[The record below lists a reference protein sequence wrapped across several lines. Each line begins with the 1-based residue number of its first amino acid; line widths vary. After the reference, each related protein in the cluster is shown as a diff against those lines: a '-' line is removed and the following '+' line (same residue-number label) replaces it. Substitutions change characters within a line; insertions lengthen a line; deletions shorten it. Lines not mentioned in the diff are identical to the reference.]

1 MEKMDLRK
9 KYLLPFFFFASA
21 RQSLPLIS
29 TNFVSTLMWRAHAFK
44 AFIKFQTQKLIIQQK
59 YNLLSPPS
67 VPQSNPWIHTN
78 TRKHNSSS
86 FPGPLIVLQKIR
98 RWQDEACTQRALSA
112 VTRKQS
118 HLALSTQVI
127 TTWKDQALRK
137 APRDGS
143 KTMPCSPAACFS
155 FHELLSHHGYSW
167 SVFVIL
173 SASLYKCQPLMLA
186 LFMFIYKPISKPKHL
201 L

>member
-1 MEKMDLRK
+1 MYFWKCIRGHKTRKNYICSREKMEKMDLRK

-29 TNFVSTLMWRAHAFK
+29 INFVSTLMWRAHAFK

-86 FPGPLIVLQKIR
+86 FPRAPHRASENQK
-98 RWQDEACTQRALSA
+98 
-112 VTRKQS
+112 VTGWGMYATCSLCS
-118 HLALSTQVI
+118 H
-127 TTWKDQALRK
+127 
-137 APRDGS
+137 P
-143 KTMPCSPAACFS
+143 KTKSFS
-155 FHELLSHHGYSW
+155 IINTGDNHMKRPGT
-167 SVFVIL
+167 
-173 SASLYKCQPLMLA
+173 
-186 LFMFIYKPISKPKHL
+186 
-201 L
+201 